1 MGSRVVAPDAPLDPP
16 LLVHVSFENFEGG
29 VIRQVFMMWK
39 EA

>member
-16 LLVHVSFENFEGG
+16 LVHVSFENFEGG